1 MAVTAAAGILGFGPQ
16 NKMSTAAGYVAP
28 TTFYRHKATQV
39 DLAVLDDT
47 RLGDDEVG
55 GRPVPT
61 FPYKAGVMVGGG
73 ATIQPRLE
81 DTVGWLLYGMMGDAS
96 SALHAAETDVW
107 DHTFKFDAADAGSVK
122 WFTFKKY
129 IPMKDG
135 VATTD
140 LGEIYTDCKVV
151 GSSFTLASD
160 RPLQARMDVLGR
172 TFALD
177 HAAST
182 WTWANTYEDYPTI
195 PIGAHTAGYISIGGT
210 NLPVV
215 QATVNFANQPLD
227 TRMERV
233 YGSPYL
239 EDVTIVKRQ
248 LSFDL
253 LVKWNNPDL
262 YAQILTGSPT
272 GTAWTA
278 QPHSG
283 AFEVTMSSFEMAG
296 TSTTVPHA
304 LKINCPSAMLAM
316 NGGITLAGGQAVLM
330 RFNGVALDNVG
341 EYATFVLTNG
351 KADTYY
357 AWPT

>member
-1 MAVTAAAGILGFGPQ
+1 MAVTAAAGIVGFGPQ
-16 NKMSTAAGYVAP
+16 NKKSTDVGYVAP

-61 FPYKAGVMVGGG
+61 FPYKAGIQVGGG
-73 ATIQPRLE
+73 MTLQPRLQ
-81 DTVGWLLYGMMGDAS
+81 DTIGWLLYGMMGDVS
-96 SALHAAETDVW
+96 SAQVTTTEAY
-107 DHTFKFDAADAGSVK
+107 DHTFKFDAADAGSVR
-122 WFTFKKY
+122 WLSFRKY
-129 IPMKDG
+129 IPRKDG
-135 VATTD
+135 GADTD
-140 LGEIYTDCKVV
+140 LGEIYTDCKIL
-151 GSSFTLASD
+151 GAAFTLASD
-160 RPLQARMDVLGR
+160 RPLQSRIDVMGR
-172 TFALD
+172 TFSLD
-177 HAAST
+177 FAADA
-182 WTWANTYEDYPTI
+182 WTWANTFEDYPTI
-195 PIGAHTAGYISIGGT
+195 PIGAHTSGYITMAGQQ
-210 NLPVV
+210 LPIV

-262 YAQILTGSPT
+262 YAQILTGEAT
-272 GTAWTA
+272 GTVWS
-278 QPHSG
+278 PEPFSG
-283 AFEVTMSSFEMAG
+283 AFEVMMSAFEKIG
-296 TSTTVPHA
+296 TSDHEHS
-304 LKINCPSAMLAM
+304 LKVTCPSAMLAL

-330 RFNGVALDNVG
+330 RFNGVALDPSAG
-341 EYATFVLTNG
+341 EYATFVLRNG
-351 KADTYY
+351 KDAAYY